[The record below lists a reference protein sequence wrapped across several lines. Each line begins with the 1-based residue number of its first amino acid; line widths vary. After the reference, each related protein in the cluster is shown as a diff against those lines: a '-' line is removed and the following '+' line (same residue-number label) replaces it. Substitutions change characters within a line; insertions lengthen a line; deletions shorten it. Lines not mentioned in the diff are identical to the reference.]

1 MHRPRP
7 TSLRQRWAA
16 ASSSSTRVSPTCK
29 LATAAAPRRRLSCS
43 RPSRGRRWTSCND
56 GPRPPPD
63 RDSATTDSV
72 CCLPRTKP
80 RPGRVWSLLV
90 SGRKRGGM
98 GKRIVRQR
106 NTAFAAARAANER
119 NRPFRDGHHIGQS
132 HRAVY
137 YCRSDGFELPH
148 VRLSRPLNGGRR
160 QTSWLAVAAA
170 ALITAGATGASGI
183 GDAR

>member
-1 MHRPRP
+1 MVR
-7 TSLRQRWAA
+7 A
-16 ASSSSTRVSPTCK
+16 
-29 LATAAAPRRRLSCS
+29 RRRIEIAQRRTRSAVCPEPNPGLAGF
-43 RPSRGRRWTSCND
+43 GR
-56 GPRPPPD
+56 
-63 RDSATTDSV
+63 
-72 CCLPRTKP
+72 
-80 RPGRVWSLLV
+80 SLLV
-90 SGRKRGGM
+90 VGSGEGWGRGSSGTRRA
-98 GKRIVRQR
+98 KR